1 MQLFALLIICSEAST
16 NVFSFGSLCTDHT
29 LMGLTDASSLH
40 HNISRSW
47 VCIYLA
53 FTSWQMASKLFPFI
67 FVQYLCPRRFLQS
80 HQRTYLKQLQ
90 CFIIRRGMEEEVVIR
105 QELYKAA
112 IRSLSQMKRREQMSV
127 GEKKYFI
134 LPLRSLVTAPILK
147 ATVSFQGRDMKSVLG
162 EGEGGVV
169 RGGRG
174 AGEVLR

>member
-1 MQLFALLIICSEAST
+1 
-16 NVFSFGSLCTDHT
+16 
-29 LMGLTDASSLH
+29 
-40 HNISRSW
+40 
-47 VCIYLA
+47 
-53 FTSWQMASKLFPFI
+53 
-67 FVQYLCPRRFLQS
+67 
-80 HQRTYLKQLQ
+80 
-90 CFIIRRGMEEEVVIR
+90 MEEEVVIR

-134 LPLRSLVTAPILK
+134 LPLLSLVTAPILK